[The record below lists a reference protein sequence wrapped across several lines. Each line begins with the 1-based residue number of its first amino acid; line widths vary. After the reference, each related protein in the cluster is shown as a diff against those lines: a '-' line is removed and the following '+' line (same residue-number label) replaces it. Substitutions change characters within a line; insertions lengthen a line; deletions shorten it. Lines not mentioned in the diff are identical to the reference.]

1 MINVC
6 LLDQVKKPQITGKIL
21 FWPLYMRVFEDE
33 ISRLAF
39 QSVVDDDQP
48 SSVRADIIKF

>member
-33 ISRLAF
+33 ISISISR
-39 QSVVDDDQP
+39 
-48 SSVRADIIKF
+48 